1 MNKLVLHQVPEYETF
16 DGFIDGIRALAGP
29 KPAVSW
35 FTRRQERRCYTYEQ
49 FTDHIYALRE
59 ALRLRGLAGKHIAI
73 ISENSYEWLVAYMA
87 AASCGAVAVCIDAEQ
102 SDDTIRQMLSLVDVH
117 AAFVYGTYISI
128 CQSVLPREYL
138 FCLSEGT
145 ESDGFSTYATLVEEG
160 RNSLNAT
167 SERVKYDL
175 DPNQTA
181 SIVFTSGTSSLA
193 KPVMLTHR
201 NILKNATDAM
211 RYVMTYERVF
221 THLPFYHSYGMT
233 CGVISTLVHSGE
245 VIINGNLRTVSRDM
259 LLANADTIMTV
270 PLLLETIVNQIWL
283 TAEKSGQAARLKKAF
298 AIVRILHKLGIHPR
312 IAALDEIRK
321 KAFGSIHVVIAG
333 GAALSTTVE
342 ETLSLL
348 DLTVLQGYGISECSP
363 LVAVNT
369 NTFRRFGSVGPILDS
384 FESKIVDGEIWLKGP
399 SVMPGYYNAP
409 ELTAEVM
416 EDGWFKTGDI
426 GYIDKNGFLFL
437 TGRKKN
443 LIVFKNGKKIAPEKM
458 EELIGRIPLVREV
471 VVYGAANGDSA
482 DAIKLAASIYP
493 DPDRSQ
499 GMSSYDILA
508 SLQKSIDE
516 INATLPLYQH
526 ILMINIQKEPFAKT
540 GTKKI
545 KRHMV

>member
-1 MNKLVLHQVPEYETF
+1 M
-16 DGFIDGIRALAGP
+16 
-29 KPAVSW
+29 
-35 FTRRQERRCYTYEQ
+35 
-49 FTDHIYALRE
+49 
-59 ALRLRGLAGKHIAI
+59 
-73 ISENSYEWLVAYMA
+73 
-87 AASCGAVAVCIDAEQ
+87 
-102 SDDTIRQMLSLVDVH
+102 
-117 AAFVYGTYISI
+117 
-128 CQSVLPREYL
+128 
-138 FCLSEGT
+138 
-145 ESDGFSTYATLVEEG
+145 
-160 RNSLNAT
+160 
-167 SERVKYDL
+167 
-175 DPNQTA
+175 
-181 SIVFTSGTSSLA
+181 
-193 KPVMLTHR
+193 
-201 NILKNATDAM
+201 
-211 RYVMTYERVF
+211 
-221 THLPFYHSYGMT
+221 
-233 CGVISTLVHSGE
+233 
-245 VIINGNLRTVSRDM
+245 
-259 LLANADTIMTV
+259 
-270 PLLLETIVNQIWL
+270 
-283 TAEKSGQAARLKKAF
+283 
-298 AIVRILHKLGIHPR
+298 
-312 IAALDEIRK
+312 
-321 KAFGSIHVVIAG
+321 
-333 GAALSTTVE
+333 E

-348 DLTVLQGYGISECSP
+348 GLTVLQGYGISECSP

-409 ELTAEVM
+409 DLTAEVM